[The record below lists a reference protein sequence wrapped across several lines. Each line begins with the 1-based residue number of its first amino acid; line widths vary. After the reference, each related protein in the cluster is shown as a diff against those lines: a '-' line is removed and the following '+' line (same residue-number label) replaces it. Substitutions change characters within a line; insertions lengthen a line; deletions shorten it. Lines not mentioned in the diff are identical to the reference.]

1 MAHSFANEP
10 SDPTIPLGANKG
22 GPHGLGDPDD
32 RRLRKVELEVLI
44 PKIMR
49 ERAKTEKCLP
59 EVKAFEDC
67 CKDAGLFMV
76 AKCQIQND
84 ALKACS
90 LEWYRNEQ
98 FKKECTEIYLAE
110 RSEFRRT
117 GLPKKFRK
125 ANIADQQQSA

>member
-1 MAHSFANEP
+1 MAHSFTNEQ
-10 SDPTIPLGANKG
+10 SASAIPLGSNKG

-32 RRLRKVELEVLI
+32 RRLRKVEVEVLI

-49 ERAKTEKCLP
+49 ERAKTEKCVP
-59 EVKAFEDC
+59 QVQAFETC
-67 CKDAGLFMV
+67 CKDAGLFMI
-76 AKCQIQND
+76 AKCQPQND

-90 LEWYRNEQ
+90 LEWYKDEQ

-117 GLPKKFRK
+117 GLPKKFRNK
-125 ANIADQQQSA
+125 ANAEG

>member
-1 MAHSFANEP
+1 MAHSFANEQTD
-10 SDPTIPLGANKG
+10 STIPLGANKG
-22 GPHGLGDPDD
+22 GPHGLGDPED

-49 ERAKTEKCLP
+49 ERAKTEKCLT

-67 CKDAGLFMV
+67 CKGSGLFMV
-76 AKCQIQND
+76 AKCQEQND

-98 FKKECTEIYLAE
+98 FKKECTEIYLVE

-125 ANIADQQQSA
+125 NNATDQ

>member
-1 MAHSFANEP
+1 MAHSYGNEQQAP
-10 SDPTIPLGANKG
+10 VVPLGSNKG

-32 RRLRKVELEVLI
+32 RRLRKVEIEVLI

-49 ERAKTEKCLP
+49 ERAKTEKCVA

-76 AKCQIQND
+76 AKCQAPND

-90 LEWYRNEQ
+90 LRWYQNEQ
-98 FKKECTEIYLAE
+98 FKQECTEIYLEE
-110 RSEFRRT
+110 RKLFRET

-125 ANIADQQQSA
+125 

>member
-1 MAHSFANEP
+1 MAHTFAGEQK
-10 SDPTIPLGANKG
+10 DPNIPLGSNKG

-49 ERAKTEKCLP
+49 ERAKTEKCLT

-76 AKCQIQND
+76 AKCQVQND

-98 FKKECTEIYLAE
+98 FKKECTEIYLVE

-117 GLPKKFRK
+117 GIPKKFRK
-125 ANIADQQQSA
+125 NNANDQ

>member
-1 MAHSFANEP
+1 MAHSFANDP
-10 SDPTIPLGANKG
+10 SEPTIPLGANKG
-22 GPHGLGDPDD
+22 GPHGLGDPED

-49 ERAKTEKCLP
+49 ERAKTEKCIP

-67 CKDAGLFMV
+67 CKGSGLFMV
-76 AKCQIQND
+76 AKCQEQND

-90 LEWYRNEQ
+90 MEWYRNEQ
-98 FKKECTEIYLAE
+98 FKQECTEIYLAE

-125 ANIADQQQSA
+125 NDATGK